1 MTSLPVHADP
11 ALSLA
16 ERAYRRLRDRLI
28 VLDIAPGD
36 PLQEGRLAEELGVG
50 RTPLR
55 EAMKRL
61 EADHLVIS
69 YPRRGTFAT
78 GVDITELAT
87 VSEVRELLE
96 PLAARKA
103 ALRADP
109 EVRQALR
116 AARESIDGLVEGSPW
131 REVMATDLTVHRLIY
146 RAAGNPHLEDSLIR
160 LDNLAT
166 RIWSVVVDR
175 LPDVTGH
182 IREHIGL
189 LDAILDGDEGRAEE
203 LAVDHVRHFDT
214 TVRGVI

>member
-16 ERAYRRLRDRLI
+16 ERAYRTLRDRLV
-28 VLDIAPGD
+28 VLEIAPGD
-36 PLQEGRLAEELGVG
+36 PLQESLLAEGLGVG

-55 EAMKRL
+55 EAIKRL
-61 EADHLVIS
+61 EADRLVVS

-78 GVDITELAT
+78 SVDITELAT
-87 VSEVRELLE
+87 VSVVRELLE

-109 EVRQALR
+109 EVRDALR
-116 AARESIDGLVEGSPW
+116 EARELIAGIADGSHW
-131 REVMATDLTVHRLIY
+131 REVMAADLSVHRLIY

-182 IREHIGL
+182 IREHAGL
-189 LDAILDGDEGRAEE
+189 LEAILGGDADRAEG
-203 LAVDHVRHFDT
+203 LALDHVRHFDT
-214 TVRGVI
+214 MVREVI

>member
-16 ERAYRRLRDRLI
+16 ERAYRTLRDRLV

-36 PLQEGRLAEELGVG
+36 PLQESRLAEELEVG

-55 EAMKRL
+55 EAIKRL
-61 EADHLVIS
+61 EVDRLVVS

-109 EVRQALR
+109 EVRDALR
-116 AARESIDGLVEGSPW
+116 EAHEGVESLVDGSPW
-131 REVMATDLTVHRLIY
+131 REAMAADLAVHRLIY

-166 RIWSVVVDR
+166 RIWSVMVDR
-175 LPDVTGH
+175 LPDVSAH
-182 IREHIGL
+182 VREHAAL
-189 LDAILDGDEGRAEE
+189 LEAILAGDADRAEE
-203 LAVDHVRHFDT
+203 LALAHVHHFDAM
-214 TVRGVI
+214 VRQVI